1 MAPMKTAH
9 SLPLPMR
16 PAGFLLTTLAA
27 LALASCAAP
36 LSPPPPT
43 ASVPPPAPQQ
53 QAPPPELPPAA
64 PPKVK
69 GFDVARSKASVDQ
82 SLEIPRRCKS
92 LISSTMGRPV
102 EIMTAQYPSEGDPS
116 MAFVSYIRDDGTIWK
131 YQCKTDGQTMVWR
144 GVDIFSPGGGPGRW
158 REEERVPLS
167 SL

>member
-1 MAPMKTAH
+1 
-9 SLPLPMR
+9 
-16 PAGFLLTTLAA
+16 
-27 LALASCAAP
+27 
-36 LSPPPPT
+36 
-43 ASVPPPAPQQ
+43 
-53 QAPPPELPPAA
+53 
-64 PPKVK
+64 
-69 GFDVARSKASVDQ
+69 
-82 SLEIPRRCKS
+82 
-92 LISSTMGRPV
+92 MGRPV